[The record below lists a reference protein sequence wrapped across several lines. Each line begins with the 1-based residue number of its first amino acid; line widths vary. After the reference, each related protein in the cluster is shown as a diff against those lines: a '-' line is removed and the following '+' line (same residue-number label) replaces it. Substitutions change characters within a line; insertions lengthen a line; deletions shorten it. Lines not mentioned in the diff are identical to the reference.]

1 MENMLHLTPVPAHT
15 MLPNCCA
22 LEPERLPPAI
32 TSAVTL
38 PVIDMSCSREEVR
51 QAMLDA
57 GKEFGFFQVVNHGVS
72 EQVLRDME
80 VVCEE
85 FLQLPAE
92 DKAHLYSDDNKKLN
106 RLFSGSTFKT
116 GSFWMDCLRL
126 ACTFPGLEDSVN
138 EWPEKPKRFREVFQ
152 KFVTQARGMGLEI
165 LQLLCEGLGLPIG
178 YFEGEQTDGNVF
190 VSTIWY
196 PPCPNASTTL
206 GLPPHCDRNLITM
219 VLSGTVPGLE
229 VFYNGDWLKVEPVRN
244 AFVIN
249 FGIQLE
255 VVTNGI
261 IKSAEHRVLTNAAL
275 PRTSV
280 VTSLMANDDYVI
292 GPAEELLSEDNP
304 ARYRNTMFRD
314 FMRLY
319 NKALEESGGDVKQAI
334 KYFKI

>member
-1 MENMLHLTPVPAHT
+1 MF
-15 MLPNCCA
+15 
-22 LEPERLPPAI
+22 
-32 TSAVTL
+32 
-38 PVIDMSCSREEVR
+38 
-51 QAMLDA
+51 DA

-126 ACTFPGLEDSVN
+126 ACTFLGLADSGN

-152 KFVTQARGMGLEI
+152 KFVTQARDMGLEI
-165 LQLLCEGLGLPIG
+165 LQLLCEGLGSRLA
-178 YFEGEQTDGNVF
+178 TLKGNKPMAMCLSVPSS
-190 VSTIWY
+190 VPECKHNTW
-196 PPCPNASTTL
+196 PTASL
-206 GLPPHCDRNLITM
+206 REEPDHH

-275 PRTSV
+275 PQTSV